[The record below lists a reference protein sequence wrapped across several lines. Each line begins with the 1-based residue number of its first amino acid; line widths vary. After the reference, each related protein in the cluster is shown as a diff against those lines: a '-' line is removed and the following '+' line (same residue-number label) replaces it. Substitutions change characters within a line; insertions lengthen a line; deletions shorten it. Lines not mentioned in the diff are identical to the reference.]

1 MKVPITGYI
10 NDPLY
15 VTQSYESTAWK
26 YNSSFSILTLAEP
39 VSDVMPACL
48 PVEVPQNYV
57 GKVATVT
64 GWGRLGNYQTTDN
77 LREVDVTVIPNE
89 QCREE
94 YGSYYSEHVGDEK

>member
-1 MKVPITGYI
+1 M
-10 NDPLY
+10 
-15 VTQSYESTAWK
+15 TQSYESQAWK

-64 GWGRLGNYQTTDN
+64 GWGLLGNYHTTDD
-77 LREVDVTVIPNE
+77 LREVDVTVISNE

-94 YGSYYSEHVGDEK
+94 WTNSYVDVGDER